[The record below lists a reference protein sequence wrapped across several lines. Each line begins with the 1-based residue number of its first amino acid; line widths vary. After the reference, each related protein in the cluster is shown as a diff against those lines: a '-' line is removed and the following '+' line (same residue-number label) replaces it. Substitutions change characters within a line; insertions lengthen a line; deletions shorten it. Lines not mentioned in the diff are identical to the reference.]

1 MSLDSTAVFAKRV
14 EELKLGPVLN
24 DMLLKGWDT
33 MGSFAFSC
41 SFAPGNSD
49 DSVFIQE
56 VVVPLLGDADHNLKP
71 QLRRLFFES
80 YTQAALDVQRRAAP
94 SDEAEKPKRLPAP
107 ERLARLR
114 LLKTRLR
121 GLVIE
126 EDLEPSNA
134 LIDKFNEI
142 KEDGTLRFV
151 PWDELTRRDDEIKS
165 IKKIKTWQSDSEG
178 RLKFSEE
185 TKEDA
190 ADTNS
195 DLKLKAAL
203 QRRGLAMEVAQLLS
217 YETHDRYV
225 NWLFKEL
232 TRNQPIGF
240 HQVNIQQIH
249 TVDQEVFTKLAELT
263 RDGLDINNDG
273 TFSLDVHMLN
283 ILFDPKINMLM
294 MPRQKPVGNLQEGR
308 QKRSFAEVSQKSN
321 YQEKGKGQ
329 GKHQQGKNKS
339 KKTKSGPSPSLPDAL
354 RKAKGEIV
362 TSHNGRPICFAYNL
376 QGCSHTPD
384 AMGSCP
390 KGVHVCARKGCGGN
404 HPQSYAGCPKL

>member
-1 MSLDSTAVFAKRV
+1 
-14 EELKLGPVLN
+14 
-24 DMLLKGWDT
+24 MLLKGWDT

-56 VVVPLLGDADHNLKP
+56 VVVPLLGDADHTLKP

-263 RDGLDINNDG
+263 RDGLDLNIDG
-273 TFSLDVHMLN
+273 TFPLDVHMLN

-339 KKTKSGPSPSLPDAL
+339 KKTKTGPSPTLPDAL